1 MYEVNTSNYTG
12 PLEKLLELIEAK
24 QFEITTVSLAEVT
37 ADFLNYVRSLEKE
50 KVEPRVLADFLVV
63 AAKLILIKSKVLL
76 PNLELT
82 DEEEGE
88 IHDLE
93 HRLKLYQ
100 EFKRAG
106 QHVDSLWRRN
116 KRLHSR
122 SLFLHLGEARVFYP
136 PDNLSPTDLHN
147 ALRKLLVVIQ
157 EFVPERKKITTTI
170 VTLGEKVQELLERLK
185 EAATQ
190 SFKNLSRD
198 KSRTEL
204 VILFLAMLQ
213 MFRQRV
219 IEIEQPEQFGD
230 IIISKSE
237 PMDDSARLVTENS

>member
-1 MYEVNTSNYTG
+1 MFTVQTKTFSG

-37 ADFLNYVRSLEKE
+37 ADFLNYVRSLENQS
-50 KVEPRVLADFLVV
+50 VEPRFLADFLVV

-76 PNLELT
+76 PSLELT
-82 DEEEGE
+82 NDESEE

-93 HRLKLYQ
+93 HRLRIYQ

-106 QHVDSLWRRN
+106 RHLEAAWRRDR
-116 KRLHSR
+116 RLYGR
-122 SLFLHLGEARVFYP
+122 SLFLHLGDTQVFYP
-136 PDNLSPTDLHN
+136 PNELNPTDLYN
-147 ALRKLLVVIQ
+147 GLRKVLMTIQ
-157 EFVPERKKITTTI
+157 ELVPEKQKIKTTI
-170 VTLGEKVQELLERLK
+170 VTLSEKIQELLDRLK
-185 EAATQ
+185 AAATE

-198 KSRTEL
+198 RSRTEL

-213 MFRQRV
+213 MFRQRM

-230 IIISKSE
+230 IIISKSQPTAE
-237 PMDDSARLVTENS
+237 AP